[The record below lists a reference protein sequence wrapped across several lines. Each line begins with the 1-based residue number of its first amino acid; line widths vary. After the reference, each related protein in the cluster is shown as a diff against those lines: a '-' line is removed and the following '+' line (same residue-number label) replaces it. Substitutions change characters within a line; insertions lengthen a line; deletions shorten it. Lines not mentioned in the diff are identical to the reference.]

1 MSSVAVIQCTIND
14 LYKDNQ
20 NPDDYCISAL
30 KNSNFFDKIV
40 LAAPKIGDYLVFKEL
55 ASQWGVEYYFGSD
68 YNVAERLYCAAKKF
82 NPSIVIRVLLKRFYI
97 DLKIVNKMINTVNNG
112 YDYVTLSRE
121 VNYELTADV
130 MSFKS
135 LEKTVDVLKTQNNE
149 FKWNR
154 YRFSPWKFIE
164 DNNDMFK
171 TVELSYDSQ
180 WSAKKKENVKDK
192 LKKLLSDEENMNF
205 LTADNPASR
214 YLFAKR
220 WIDKNDRVLDIA
232 CGYGQGTKTI
242 STFAKSAIGIDYN
255 KKYISFAKKNNEMG
269 NVNYILGSDNVLDKY
284 PAYFDKI
291 ISLHT
296 LEHVPNDK
304 KFLIN
309 LHKSLKK
316 DGRLI
321 LEVPRLMEI
330 PLGEPLYP
338 FHEREYKVKS
348 LGMLLR
354 KTGFNI
360 LEAFGGDRGQYTD
373 ISKAR
378 EVIVFYCKKVQL

>member
-14 LYKDNQ
+14 LYKDNK

-30 KNSNFFDKIV
+30 KKSKLFDKII
-40 LAAPKIGDYLVFKEL
+40 LAVPKIGDYVLFKEL
-55 ASQWGVEYYFGSD
+55 ATHWDVDYYFGSD
-68 YNVAERLYCAAKKF
+68 YNVAERIYLAAKSF
-82 NPSIVIRVLLKRFYI
+82 NPSIVTRVLLKRFYI
-97 DLKIVNKMINTVNNG
+97 DLRIVNKMINTVNNG
-112 YDYVTLSRE
+112 YDYCTLSRDI
-121 VNYELTADV
+121 NYELTADV

-135 LEKTVDVLKTQNNE
+135 LKKTVEALNTKNNE

-164 DNNDMFK
+164 DYDDMFK
-171 TVELSYDSQ
+171 SVELNYDSV
-180 WSAKKKENVKDK
+180 WPAKKIKNVKDK
-192 LKKLLSDEENMNF
+192 LKKLFSDNENMNF

-232 CGYGQGTKTI
+232 CGYGQGTKKI
-242 STFAKSAIGIDYN
+242 GTFAKSTIGIDYN
-255 KKYISFAKKNNEMG
+255 KEYIDYALKNNKMK
-269 NVNYILGSDNVLDKY
+269 NVNYILGSDNVLEKY
-284 PAYFDKI
+284 SEYFDKI

-296 LEHVPNDK
+296 LEHVPDDE

-309 LHKSLKK
+309 LHKSLIK
-316 DGRLI
+316 DGRII

-338 FHEREYKVKS
+338 FHEREYKAQN
-348 LGMLLR
+348 LRILLE
-354 KTGFNI
+354 KAGFNV

-373 ISKAR
+373 IGKAR
-378 EVIVFYCKKVQL
+378 EVIVYYCNKV